1 VAGREQNTTI
11 AFGYVIQSYIDFGVP
26 MMFLPTFGLGVLLGL
41 GYRWFI
47 TRLHFE
53 EIVLAVLAVAFWA
66 NIMPYNVAWAKL
78 LGKLMTAVVFVGG
91 AAFMVDHAL
100 YVARVR
106 RTGGRAV
113 VPSFR
118 A

>member
-1 VAGREQNTTI
+1 
-11 AFGYVIQSYIDFGVP
+11 VIQSYIDFGVP
-26 MMFLPTFGLGVLLGL
+26 LMFLPTFGLGVLLGL
-41 GYRWFI
+41 GYRWFT

-78 LGKLMTAVVFVGG
+78 LGKLMTALVFVGG
-91 AAFMVDHAL
+91 AAVIVDHAL

-106 RTGGRAV
+106 RVGRQAV
-113 VPSFR
+113 APSYR
-118 A
+118 S